1 MSQDAIWLFLVASFL
16 AGVAKALLQAAGLG
30 DDD

>member
-1 MSQDAIWLFLVASFL
+1 MGKDGLLLFLLVAFL
-16 AGVAKALLQAAGLG
+16 AGVAKALLQAAGLA